1 MFQQTEGVSGDS
13 IMHRNVNG
21 RSMKSLGDVV
31 SGKSKRLCKTNE
43 TCRALKP
50 HTITQGSNPTN
61 IPCNLKKSFFSS
73 HLRHKIQQK
82 SFFFFN
88 AWHGIKVSYEVK
100 EKHLHPKQRLLHGG
114 KKKRTC
120 PSLTISTNSR
130 KRQVG
135 DTQSCQLFSSHPNEA
150 GIQAEQ
156 HFYKNTTRTYS
167 HQVPLCKRWYLRK
180 LILAL
185 SPDPLLTEGG
195 SACAPLCF
203 RASPTMAEPAL
214 PAPQPNGNG
223 CRLERH
229 AA

>member
-82 SFFFFN
+82 SFFF
-88 AWHGIKVSYEVK
+88 
-100 EKHLHPKQRLLHGG
+100 LLYCFSVIISVFSF
-114 KKKRTC
+114 KITK
-120 PSLTISTNSR
+120 LDLFTIL
-130 KRQVG
+130 
-135 DTQSCQLFSSHPNEA
+135 QSASHFPLGYVFLFLMIRDYWQLF
-150 GIQAEQ
+150 
-156 HFYKNTTRTYS
+156 
-167 HQVPLCKRWYLRK
+167 LRLQICFVK
-180 LILAL
+180 V
-185 SPDPLLTEGG
+185 LL
-195 SACAPLCF
+195 F
-203 RASPTMAEPAL
+203 K
-214 PAPQPNGNG
+214 
-223 CRLERH
+223 
-229 AA
+229 